1 MKNSADSRYFLTLSY
16 LCILIGKV
24 LTACQYLYSVPNH
37 RPILFFPPF
46 SVILAAFDFILLF
59 VFFKIWDRVNK
70 FKISGILNF
79 ALFLSLELFCLYDLP
94 IFQYFRGFTNL
105 GLARFLVY
113 DSREIASYYA
123 MILNPFLIG
132 IIFFYIFLLVS
143 ALFFVLKKK

>member
-1 MKNSADSRYFLTLSY
+1 MLKFLKISQSSRYFLTLSY
-16 LCILIGKV
+16 LCVLIGKV
-24 LTACQYLYSVPNH
+24 LTACQYIYSVSNH
-37 RPILFFPPF
+37 HPILFFPPL
-46 SVILAAFDFILLF
+46 SVILAAFDFILFF

-132 IIFFYIFLLVS
+132 IIFFYIF
-143 ALFFVLKKK
+143 